1 MPSQVTVLNLASNN
15 ITENGLKFLC
25 QGLASNQTRI
35 REINLSENFLHFN
48 GCKHLIDALIEN
60 QTLRKL
66 SIASNFIKCEGA
78 ECLSFMLGLETCL
91 LEELDISD
99 NFISNRGA

>member
-1 MPSQVTVLNLASNN
+1 MLNIASNN
-15 ITENGLKFLC
+15 ISENGLKFIA

-35 REINLSENFLHFN
+35 KELNLSANFLHFN
-48 GCKHLIDALIEN
+48 GCKHLVEGLIEN

-66 SIASNFIKCEGA
+66 SIASNFIKDEGA

-91 LEELDISD
+91 LEEIDISD
-99 NFISNRGA
+99 NFI